1 MGRGGVPG
9 AGGAG
14 GAGEAMDA
22 IASLFT
28 RIESI
33 TYRLTLE
40 AIPMVQALIQPLT
53 LHEFLQ
59 QPETKPAS
67 EYING
72 EIIQKPMPKGRHSRL
87 QGKLCATINQV
98 AEETKIAY
106 AFPELR
112 CSFGVRSIVPDVAV
126 FQWERIPFT
135 AEGNVPDNF
144 DLPPDWTIEILSPE
158 QRPNKVLGNILY
170 CLEHGSRLGWFIDPD
185 DLSILCLHPQQQPV
199 LCQGEQ
205 VLPVLGDI
213 KLSLS
218 VNQVFDWLKM
228 G

>member
-1 MGRGGVPG
+1 M
-9 AGGAG
+9 
-14 GAGEAMDA
+14 
-22 IASLFT
+22 LK
-28 RIESI
+28 
-33 TYRLTLE
+33 
-40 AIPMVQALIQPLT
+40 ALSKPLT
-53 LHEFLQ
+53 LQEFLQ

-98 AEETKIAY
+98 AEEAKIAY

-112 CSFGVRSIVPDVAV
+112 CSFGGRSIVPDVAV

-135 AEGNVPDNF
+135 AEGHVPDNF
-144 DLPPDWTIEILSPE
+144 DLTPDWIIEILSPQ
-158 QRPNKVLGNILY
+158 QRPNKVLGNILH

-185 DLSILCLHPQQQPV
+185 DLSILVFLPQQQPL

-205 VLPVLGDI
+205 TLQVLPDLE
-213 KLSLS
+213 LTLT